1 MYYTMFMVEFLLIA
15 LILLW
20 FFGYIQIPWL
30 NIPHVNLFVLNGKT
44 VTLYELLILI
54 VVVWAISFLPNPLKQ
69 IAGVLLILWLLA
81 TLGLVAIAG
90 FSQIILIALIVGIGL
105 SLVK

>member
-1 MYYTMFMVEFLLIA
+1 MVEFLLIG
-15 LILLW
+15 LIILW
-20 FFGYIQIPWL
+20 FLGYIHIPWL
-30 NIPHVNLFVLNGKT
+30 VIPHVNLFVINGKA

-54 VVVWAISFLPNPLKQ
+54 VVVWAVSFLPTPLRQ

-81 TLGLVAIAG
+81 TLGLIVIAG